1 MKEIPSRRSGTGAE
15 VLTFSVNCG
24 KENCIMSKYDEK
36 IRNSYEEIRRCYQAL
51 CPESDIIR
59 KLGISRRTF
68 DRYRNE
74 YPEFRALID
83 ECREE
88 AAALAAEQ
96 VENALLKRATGYVS
110 EGEDPKHV
118 PPDVRAAIFYLKN
131 RRPERWRDRREVA
144 VPELPPIRLTV
155 EESEL

>member
-1 MKEIPSRRSGTGAE
+1 MKEIPLVPGRRGAE
-15 VLTFSVNCG
+15 VLTFSVTCG

-36 IRNSYEEIRRCYQAL
+36 IRNAFEEIRRCYQAL

-74 YPEFRALID
+74 FPEFGALID

-96 VENALLKRATGYVS
+96 VENALLKRATGYIA
-110 EGEDPKHV
+110 EGEEPKHV

-131 RRPERWRDRREVA
+131 RRPERWRDRREVV

-155 EESEL
+155 EEAGL

>member
-1 MKEIPSRRSGTGAE
+1 MKEIPLVRERHGAE
-15 VLTFSVNCG
+15 VLTFSVTCG

-36 IRNSYEEIRRCYQAL
+36 IRNSFEEIRRCYQAL

-74 YPEFRALID
+74 FPEFKALID

-88 AAALAAEQ
+88 AAVLATEQ
-96 VENALLKRATGYVS
+96 VENALLKRATGYIS
-110 EGEDPKHV
+110 EGEEPKHV

-131 RRPERWRDRREVA
+131 RRPEQWRDRREVT

>member
-1 MKEIPSRRSGTGAE
+1 MKEFPLAPGRHGAE
-15 VLTFSVNCG
+15 FLTFSVTCG
-24 KENCIMSKYDEK
+24 KENCTMSKYDEK
-36 IRNSYEEIRRCYQAL
+36 IRNSFEEIRRCYQAL
-51 CPESDIIR
+51 CPESDVIR

-74 YPEFRALID
+74 FPEFRALID

-88 AAALAAEQ
+88 AAALATER
-96 VENALLKRATGYVS
+96 VENALLRRATGYIS
-110 EGEDPKHV
+110 EGEEPKHV

-131 RRPERWRDRREVA
+131 RRPEQWRDRREVA

>member
-1 MKEIPSRRSGTGAE
+1 
-15 VLTFSVNCG
+15 
-24 KENCIMSKYDEK
+24 MSKYDEK
-36 IRNSYEEIRRCYQAL
+36 IRNSFEEIRRCYLAL
-51 CPESDIIR
+51 CPECEIIQ

-74 YPEFRALID
+74 FPEFKTLID

-88 AAALAAEQ
+88 AAVLATEQ
-96 VENALLKRATGYVS
+96 VENALLKRATGYIS
-110 EGEDPKHV
+110 EGEEPKHV

-131 RRPERWRDRREVA
+131 RRPEQWRDRREVT